1 MKKRGLSL
9 ILSATMLFA
18 LTACNGSVAT
28 PAGSSSSSAA
38 SSSAANSEAN
48 ASAADKEVQYSQGAT
63 DTEIVIANSAATS
76 GTYAPVGVP
85 FLAGLEAYLE
95 MINSE
100 GGIDGR
106 KVTFKHYTDDE
117 FDPAK
122 GKAALAGMVEDDKV
136 FAIVGHFGTPV
147 VGATV
152 DDLKEYGIPAVY
164 FATGI
169 GQLYADNAKTNEEG
183 YNIFPVQ
190 PIYITEGKIM
200 VAYAASKFNAKK
212 IGVIYTND
220 DAGSDLYRGASAQV
234 ELLDGV
240 ELVAE
245 QVTAGTA
252 DVSAAIT
259 SIKNANVDYII
270 VASIQA
276 TMPTIVKELAAQG
289 VNKDCITTYVNVSSA
304 ISEAVVNDIQGKFDV
319 YGLGWVAYDDKA
331 ALDLYQKWSKEEY
344 AMNAYAQTGWIAGHF
359 FCEGLRRIE
368 GQDIT
373 WENYM
378 KALDQGGAIKNPF
391 GGYVDYTNGA
401 RQGTK
406 EMNLSKIVPSSEKA
420 PSGWEVIN
428 PLASVDSLL
437 G

>member
-1 MKKRGLSL
+1 MKKLVSLSL
-9 ILSATMLFA
+9 VLVML
-18 LTACNGSVAT
+18 LTLVACGTPVAETT
-28 PAGSSSSSAA
+28 PTPPS
-38 SSSAANSEAN
+38 NTETETPEAPV
-48 ASAADKEVQYSQGAT
+48 EIQYSQGAS
-63 DTEIVIANSAATS
+63 DTEIIVANSAATS
-76 GTYAPVGVP
+76 GPYAAVGVP
-85 FLAGLEAYLE
+85 FLAGIEAY
-95 MINSE
+95 MAYVNAG

-106 KVTFKHYTDDE
+106 TVTFKHYTDDE

-122 GKAALAGMVEDDKV
+122 GKAALAGMVEDEKV

-147 VGATV
+147 VGATI
-152 DDLKEYGIPAVY
+152 DDLKDYGIPAVY

-169 GQLYADNAKTNEEG
+169 GQLYSDAATTNADG

-190 PIYITEGKIM
+190 PIYVTEGSIM
-200 VAYAASKFNAKK
+200 VAYAAGQFEASK

-220 DAGSDLYRGASAQV
+220 DAGMDLYRGAQAQV
-234 ELLDGV
+234 DKLDGV

-245 QVTAGTA
+245 QVTAGSA

-259 SIKNANVDYII
+259 SIKNADVDYII
-270 VASIQA
+270 VASIQG
-276 TMPTIVKELAAQG
+276 TMPTIVKELAAQS

-304 ISEAVVNDIQGKFDV
+304 MSEAVVNDIQGKFDV
-319 YGLGWVAYDDKA
+319 YGLGWVAYDDA
-331 ALDLYQKWSKEEY
+331 ASLALYQEWAPEEY

-378 KALDQGGAIKNPF
+378 QALENGGPVKNPF
-391 GGYVDYTNGA
+391 GGMIDYSNGQ
-401 RQGTK
+401 RLGTQ
-406 EMNLSKIVPSSEKA
+406 EMNLSKVVPASDA
-420 PSGWEVIN
+420 WPAGWELVA
-428 PLASVDSLL
+428 PLASINSLL